1 MIVLLLEP
9 PLPLDCRWDEEE
21 DTEDS
26 AACPLGEGEGV
37 SKQINGRKTKELL
50 NDQTK

>member
-1 MIVLLLEP
+1 MVAKGEVEWERDGLKVWW
-9 PLPLDCRWDEEE
+9 R
-21 DTEDS
+21 
-26 AACPLGEGEGV
+26 GGVGVVVEGEGI

>member
-1 MIVLLLEP
+1 MGEG
-9 PLPLDCRWDEEE
+9 R
-21 DTEDS
+21 TES
-26 AACPLGEGEGV
+26 LVVGREGEGEGV

>member
-1 MIVLLLEP
+1 MVAKGEVGWERDGLNIWWLGGQ
-9 PLPLDCRWDEEE
+9 
-21 DTEDS
+21 
-26 AACPLGEGEGV
+26 GEGEGV

>member
-1 MIVLLLEP
+1 MGEG
-9 PLPLDCRWDEEE
+9 R
-21 DTEDS
+21 TES
-26 AACPLGEGEGV
+26 LVGGLVEGEGI